1 MQNGNSSSKR
11 GTASATASGRNN
23 SASAGAR
30 RNASG
35 ASSIT
40 VTTSAS
46 SGGVAGSE
54 SAEPAFNG
62 VGGVTPAHSNAGN
75 AENRTSGRDSGVGAK
90 RRGRPRLTDNR
101 TAPASGTAG
110 TAGTAATEAQQA
122 NELAVELEA
131 PVIRKR
137 RGKAKQQG
145 SELSR
150 QAILFG
156 VGISIQGIFHAL
168 SFKLGQ
174 HWKLSDDET
183 AQLATDL
190 DVALQTL
197 PEEYY
202 AEFLAYIAKFAP
214 WLAVC
219 FTASSIIIPR
229 IQKTAEQSKFN
240 AKAATPAKEVVRSSE
255 SEQRLDDASWRASTA
270 INARVPSV

>member
-1 MQNGNSSSKR
+1 MQNGNTGSKR
-11 GTASATASGRNN
+11 GTASATVGRRNN
-23 SASAGAR
+23 SASAGAW

-35 ASSIT
+35 TSSIT

-46 SGGVAGSE
+46 SNGVAGSE
-54 SAEPAFNG
+54 NAESALNG
-62 VGGVTPAHSNAGN
+62 VGGATATNSNVGN
-75 AENRTSGRDSGVGAK
+75 AENGTSGRNSGVGTK

-101 TAPASGTAG
+101 TAPVTGTAG

-122 NELAVELEA
+122 NGLAVELEA

-197 PEEYY
+197 PEDYY

-214 WLAVC
+214 WFAVC
-219 FTASSIIIPR
+219 FTASGIIIPR
-229 IQKTAEQSKFN
+229 IQKTAEQSKLN
-240 AKAATPAKEVVRSSE
+240 AKATTPIKEVVKPSE
-255 SEQRLDDASWRASTA
+255 SEQRLDDASWRATTA

>member
-11 GTASATASGRNN
+11 GTAAANAGGRNN
-23 SASAGAR
+23 SASAGTR
-30 RNASG
+30 RNEGRAST
-35 ASSIT
+35 IT

-46 SGGVAGSE
+46 PNGVAGSE
-54 SAEPAFNG
+54 SAESAVNG
-62 VGGVTPAHSNAGN
+62 VGGVAPTHSNAGSS
-75 AENRTSGRDSGVGAK
+75 ENGVGGRNSGIGAK
-90 RRGRPRLTDNR
+90 RRGRPRFADNR
-101 TAPASGTAG
+101 TAPATGTAG

-122 NELAVELEA
+122 NGLVVELEA

-219 FTASSIIIPR
+219 FTASGIIIPR
-229 IQKTAEQSKFN
+229 IQKTAEQSKLN
-240 AKAATPAKEVVRSSE
+240 AKATTPTKEVARPSE
-255 SEQRLDDASWRASTA
+255 SEQRLDDASWRATTA